1 MKLSYC
7 DTEWNLGLARLI
19 RRSKFVED
27 LFGAEVELWYSKVR
41 LLLL

>member
-1 MKLSYC
+1 MRLSCC
-7 DTEWNLGLARLI
+7 DTEWNLVLARLI

-27 LFGAEVELWYSKVR
+27 LFGAEAELWYSKVR